1 MTTGWH
7 VGDLEPPLPG
17 TVTGKVRADYPTLTD
32 AEFNA
37 LEPVPV
43 DLTAATAVVA
53 HIQRPDGTIISR
65 AVTLGDQT
73 TDPGTWTLA
82 WVAAV
87 PPAVADLSVA
97 GGYAVEIEA
106 VWAGDRPQTFA
117 GASFQVAR
125 AIA

>member
-1 MTTGWH
+1 MAWTQ
-7 VGDLEPPLPG
+7 GDLEPALAG
-17 TVTGKVRADYPTLTD
+17 TVLDGAT
-32 AEFNA
+32 
-37 LEPVPV
+37 PV
-43 DLTAATAVVA
+43 DLTTATAVVA
-53 HIQRPDGTIISR
+53 HIRRADGTVISR

-73 TDPGTWTLA
+73 TAPGTWTLP

-87 PPAVADLSVA
+87 EPAAADLSVA

-106 VWAGDRPQTFA
+106 TWPTDRPQTFA